1 MLRRLDYYNPQQI
14 GEDLYRKVIEWPNP
28 KLSKKSVPLDR
39 ENASSVIADLMDS
52 FRVTGGLG
60 LAAPQIGI
68 SKRAIIVNPS
78 YLKISEDD
86 TLVMINPKLELSGEL
101 FKSHE
106 ACFSIPYISEIVPRH
121 SQCTVRFYNENWE
134 EQELK
139 VEGLAAACIQHEV
152 DHLDG
157 ILFVRRLKS
166 HFKRSSVYKKVT
178 KQRKKEE
185 AARKQAMS
193 DFERDHEELMSGKF
207 DGQKASKKTYT
218 RKRKPKPRRKIK
230 RSKKKK

>member
-1 MLRRLDYYNPQQI
+1 M
-14 GEDLYRKVIEWPNP
+14 YRKVIEWRNP
-28 KLSKKSVPLDR
+28 KLTKKSMPLDK
-39 ENASSVIADLMDS
+39 ESAASVVKDLTDS

-68 SKRAIIVNPS
+68 SKRAVIVNPS
-78 YLKISEDD
+78 HLKISEDD
-86 TLVMINPKLELSGEL
+86 MLVMLNPKLELSGEL

-134 EQELK
+134 EQELN

-166 HFKRSSVYKKVT
+166 HFKRASVYKKVT

-193 DFERDHEELMSGKF
+193 DFERDHEELMAGNF

>member
-1 MLRRLDYYNPQQI
+1 MFRCLDYNNPQQI
-14 GEDLYRKVIEWPNP
+14 GEALYRKVIEWPNP
-28 KLSKKSVPLDR
+28 KLSKKSVALDK
-39 ENASSVIADLMDS
+39 ESAAGVIADLTDS

-68 SKRAIIVNPS
+68 SKRAVVVNPS
-78 YLKISEDD
+78 HLKISEDEM
-86 TLVMINPKLELSGEL
+86 LVMINPKLELSGEL

-207 DGQKASKKTYT
+207 DGQKASKKTHT